1 MIKRLINNVKI
12 CYQWVFANDKFFS
25 LNKLF

>member
-12 CYQWVFANDKFFS
+12 CYQWVFANDKFCS

>member
-12 CYQWVFANDKFFS
+12 CYRWVFANDKFCS